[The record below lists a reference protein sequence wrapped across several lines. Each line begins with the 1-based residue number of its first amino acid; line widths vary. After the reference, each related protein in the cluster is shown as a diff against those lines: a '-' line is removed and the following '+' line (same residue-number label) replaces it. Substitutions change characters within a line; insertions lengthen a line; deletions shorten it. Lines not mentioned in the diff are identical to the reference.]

1 MSSIYK
7 HIVFAVQLFIL
18 TGVCS
23 VPSPSYAQDIT
34 SNLIGHWTFEDTDG
48 DTTTDDETGNG
59 FNGTLTNMDPSADF
73 VQGVFGQGISFDGLN
88 DGVAVPDLGV
98 NSNTMTF
105 SGWIRG
111 NSFSNTPGFI
121 FDRDPPG
128 SFAEGLWA
136 DPGGNLRYTWSNDF
150 PGSTLTMNTGEWT
163 FIAMTV
169 SPAQLIVY
177 KGTRDGGLQ
186 SQTYNT
192 GYAAQ
197 TLNDLWIGQDP
208 TSSRFFDG
216 LMDDVRIYERTLTPA
231 DIQALFEA
239 PLRNCEPQ
247 NQGTVIYNSNGNVMQ
262 YCDGSQWFAMGPTE
276 SVTGAG
282 CTNPVSSA
290 GDITYNTST
299 HQMQYCNSLEHV
311 AMGPPGNGGAG
322 CTNPAGSAGDLTF
335 NTTLNMMQYCE
346 GDEWIG
352 IAGAGDCRNIGELCS
367 NGSVYVGLSP
377 DGNTRMYTQPADN
390 GLLPWGT
397 NSTVT
402 FVTTGIT
409 DTTTGEANTVA
420 LIALDSDAGTAGIQ
434 QHEAAQFCAD
444 FTGHS
449 NSDWYLPAEDEL
461 DVLYNNRNAGVLAG
475 TFTETASPAAYYW
488 ASTEQA
494 QDRARHTLFAS
505 GGTNQGVKDQ
515 NRNFRCV
522 RKD

>member
-1 MSSIYK
+1 MRKPLKYIRILSQVLSL
-7 HIVFAVQLFIL
+7 AAFIFF
-18 TGVCS
+18 
-23 VPSPSYAQDIT
+23 PANAHAQDIT
-34 SNLIGHWTFEDTDG
+34 SNLVGHWTFEDTDG
-48 DTTTDDETGNG
+48 DTTTDDTTGNG

-111 NSFSNTPGFI
+111 NSFANTPGFI

-192 GYAAQ
+192 GYATQ

-208 TSSRFFDG
+208 ASSRFFDG

-247 NQGTVIYNSNGNVMQ
+247 NQGTIIYNTNGNVMQ

-276 SVTGAG
+276 SVTGTG

-299 HQMQYCNSLEHV
+299 HQLQYCNSVEHV
-311 AMGPPGNGGAG
+311 AMGPPGDGGAG
-322 CTNPAGSAGDLTF
+322 CSNPTGSAGDLTF
-335 NTTLNMMQYCE
+335 NTTLKMMQYCE
-346 GDEWIG
+346 GDEWVG
-352 IAGAGDCRNIGELCS
+352 ISGAGDCRDVGELCS
-367 NGSVYVGLSP
+367 NGSVYAGLSP
-377 DGNTRMYTQPADN
+377 DGNVRMYTTPADAPTTYTWNN
-390 GLLPWGT
+390 GNTSNQVATGT
-397 NSTVT
+397 
-402 FVTTGIT
+402 T
-409 DTTTGEANTVA
+409 DNTTGEANTA
-420 LIALDSDAGTAGIQ
+420 LIIATDSDSGVAGTQ
-434 QHEAAQFCAD
+434 PHPAAQYCSDLSAH
-444 FTGHS
+444 GH
-449 NSDWYLPAEDEL
+449 SDWYLPARFEA
-461 DVLYNNRNAGVLAG
+461 DVLYSNESSIGGFDTSGTIPNGRYWTSTENFPATAWSRIMNAGGNYNANKSILLA
-475 TFTETASPAAYYW
+475 
-488 ASTEQA
+488 
-494 QDRARHTLFAS
+494 
-505 GGTNQGVKDQ
+505 V
-515 NRNFRCV
+515 RCV